1 VEALLSGFYK
11 MYSLV
16 QFDTLFREENYHVIR
31 HNGCIVAGCQYY
43 RVHWV
48 IRKMPGWFGKVIMK
62 VLPKLPLI
70 KRIFNPNKFE
80 FIAFDAIYLKPGF
93 ENELSKL
100 FEHILAVEN
109 LHSALLWLGSTSSLK
124 WDIQTKIKLGI
135 LHKFVEDSNV
145 YCMVRAE
152 NFSDQDL
159 VYLKGS
165 SVYASA
171 FDFI

>member
-1 VEALLSGFYK
+1 
-11 MYSLV
+11 M
-16 QFDTLFREENYHVIR
+16 
-31 HNGCIVAGCQYY
+31 
-43 RVHWV
+43 
-48 IRKMPGWFGKVIMK
+48 
-62 VLPKLPLI
+62 
-70 KRIFNPNKFE
+70 
-80 FIAFDAIYLKPGF
+80 
-93 ENELSKL
+93 
-100 FEHILAVEN
+100 AVEN
-109 LHSALLWLGSTSSLK
+109 LHSDLLWLGSTSSLK